1 MPALRRRLSPTDPLG
16 SFFPIEAWS
25 FTRSPNLD
33 FFHKA
38 LASANFSF
46 NSAAR
51 VRALCA
57 SLGTDLSLKGSRAT
71 ERRVI
76 LGLLDRRTLLFL
88 YFFSFTW
95 TFRAFAFEA
104 RVLSAALFASASLA
118 VYVNTTL
125 RPDADAESWAPDSA
139 ASRSSVEARRLACP
153 RSWRRWVAFSER
165 ALVLLLWPLFG
176 LRLRAWFSF
185 SPALLLTCRG
195 SDRPWGAVQPA
206 SPVHLRCYPLSAAL
220 AGLARRV
227 LCLRG

>member
-46 NSAAR
+46 SSAAR

-139 ASRSSVEARRLACP
+139 ASRSSV
-153 RSWRRWVAFSER
+153 AFSER
-165 ALVLLLWPLFG
+165 VPRLFFFFGPCLGLGLGRGFPFPPPFFLPAVAPTGLGERCNPLP
-176 LRLRAWFSF
+176 LC
-185 SPALLLTCRG
+185 TC
-195 SDRPWGAVQPA
+195 GAT
-206 SPVHLRCYPLSAAL
+206 R
-220 AGLARRV
+220 
-227 LCLRG
+227 

>member
-16 SFFPIEAWS
+16 SFFPIKAWS

-46 NSAAR
+46 SSAAR

-104 RVLSAALFASASLA
+104 RVLSAALFAFASLA

-153 RSWRRWVAFSER
+153 RFWRRWVAFSER
-165 ALVLLLWPLFG
+165 VPRLFFFFGPCLGLGLGRGFPFPPPFFLPAVAPTGLGERCNPLP
-176 LRLRAWFSF
+176 LC
-185 SPALLLTCRG
+185 TC
-195 SDRPWGAVQPA
+195 GAT
-206 SPVHLRCYPLSAAL
+206 R
-220 AGLARRV
+220 
-227 LCLRG
+227 